1 MVVPRDRKANRENP
15 GVGPLVEQLVERL
28 WNAPSLI
35 LLVAFLAFF
44 FGYAIGRRQGKREGS
59 LEGARYA
66 PLEMRRQTWEKG
78 YCVICGSAAGDANH
92 SAHAEFAQKA
102 DTIS

>member
-1 MVVPRDRKANRENP
+1 M
-15 GVGPLVEQLVERL
+15 GPLIEELIERA
-28 WNAPSLI
+28 WNAPI
-35 LLVAFLAFF
+35 VLLLAAFLAFF

-78 YCVICGSAAGDANH
+78 YCVICGSAADESHSNH
-92 SAHAEFAQKA
+92 AAQLRQHS
-102 DTIS
+102 TEL